1 MNLTKPFLE
10 TERLWLREFTHD
22 DFDLVYNLSQ
32 EPAVMRYIG
41 PVKNKEEAL
50 KDLNRYIA
58 YYVQHPGYG
67 YWAAFENQTDQFV
80 GWFLL
85 KILEETGEN
94 EIGYRL
100 RKEFWGRGIATE
112 GGQGL
117 IDYGQKKLGISRF
130 VAVADPKNKASRR
143 VLEKLGLIHER
154 DGRFYNFD
162 CVYYAREM

>member
-1 MNLTKPFLE
+1 MNLTKPILE
-10 TERLWLREFTHD
+10 TERLWLREFTEN
-22 DFDLVYNLSQ
+22 DFDLVYNLNQ

-41 PVKNKEEAL
+41 PVKNKEEAR
-50 KDLNRYIA
+50 KDLNKYLA
-58 YYVQHPGYG
+58 YYKQHPGYG
-67 YWAAFENQTDQFV
+67 YWATFENQTDQFV

-100 RKEFWGRGIATE
+100 KKEFWGQGLATE

-117 IDYGQKKLGISRF
+117 IDYGRSKLNITRF
-130 VAVADPKNKASRR
+130 VAVADPENKGSRK

-154 DGRFYNFD
+154 DGRFYDFD